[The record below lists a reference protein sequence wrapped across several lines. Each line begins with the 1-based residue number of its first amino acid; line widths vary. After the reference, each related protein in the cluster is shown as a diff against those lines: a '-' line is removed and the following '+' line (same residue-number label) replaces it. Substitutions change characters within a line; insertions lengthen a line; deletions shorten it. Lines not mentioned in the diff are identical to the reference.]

1 MFASQDEQ
9 STQDGPAQ
17 ATLDPEPEKADDEGP
32 RFADWR
38 GDGRVT
44 AKQLKK
50 MMQTLGNA
58 ITDEEVADIMKEARV
73 DRGGSI
79 SFAEFSRLMGVGI
92 KHTVEADPEEDMRHA
107 FRLFDQDKDGFISP
121 KEMISAL
128 SKFGIT
134 INDKEVKQLI
144 GEATLGGE
152 KRVNF
157 ETFKKVITQAV
168 H

>member
-1 MFASQDEQ
+1 MFQDE
-9 STQDGPAQ
+9 
-17 ATLDPEPEKADDEGP
+17 
-32 RFADWR
+32 
-38 GDGRVT
+38 DGRVT

-107 FRLFDQDKDGFISP
+107 FLLFDQDKDGFISP

>member
-1 MFASQDEQ
+1 
-9 STQDGPAQ
+9 
-17 ATLDPEPEKADDEGP
+17 
-32 RFADWR
+32 
-38 GDGRVT
+38 
-44 AKQLKK
+44 
-50 MMQTLGNA
+50 MQTLGNA

>member
-1 MFASQDEQ
+1 MSDQDQREAFAMFQDE
-9 STQDGPAQ
+9 
-17 ATLDPEPEKADDEGP
+17 
-32 RFADWR
+32 
-38 GDGRVT
+38 DGRVT

-121 KEMISAL
+121 KEMITAL

>member
-1 MFASQDEQ
+1 MFQDE
-9 STQDGPAQ
+9 
-17 ATLDPEPEKADDEGP
+17 
-32 RFADWR
+32 
-38 GDGRVT
+38 DGRVT

-107 FRLFDQDKDGFISP
+107 FRLFDQDKDGFISWP
-121 KEMISAL
+121 EFLLLTTLLSISPMQLKMA
-128 SKFGIT
+128 FRMF
-134 INDKEVKQLI
+134 DKDNNGVRSLV
-144 GEATLGGE
+144 AT
-152 KRVNF
+152 
-157 ETFKKVITQAV
+157 Q
-168 H
+168 